1 MVLYFLSTV
10 ANVHSLMRAGLYQAL
25 TVSLLF
31 EFSMLLFK
39 DYIYYEHNDKT
50 SLAQTMH
57 DTSLTYNGIIS
68 VIGLANSGVETLG
81 QTASGQEYHSFS

>member
-1 MVLYFLSTV
+1 
-10 ANVHSLMRAGLYQAL
+10 
-25 TVSLLF
+25 
-31 EFSMLLFK
+31 MLLFH
-39 DYIYYEHNDKT
+39 DFIYQEQNDKI

-81 QTASGQEYHSFS
+81 QTASGVE